1 MLIMQI
7 LDIHTHNERRQ
18 SVVSLSAVQLA
29 AQYQDSSGVVLEE
42 DIAYSVGIHPWNTA
56 ADIPDAAW
64 SMLAAVAEMPQ
75 VVAVG
80 EAGIDKLRGGAM
92 FRQLLT
98 FRRHVELSERL
109 RKPLIIHDVRA
120 NDIIIGL
127 HRDYKPS
134 MPWCIHG
141 FRGKPAVAEMFT
153 RRGIYLSFG
162 VGFNEQTVRAVPQ
175 EYILAETDDA
185 DAGIES
191 VLASLTAIRGEDMT
205 PAVAANSARFLGG
218 VTQTGRP

>member
-1 MLIMQI
+1 MQI
-7 LDIHTHNERRQ
+7 LDIHTHHERRQ

-29 AQYQDSSGVVLEE
+29 SQHQAPSEVALEE
-42 DIAYSVGIHPWNTA
+42 DISYSVGIHPWDTA

-64 SMLAAVAEMPQ
+64 AMLAAVAEQPQ

-80 EAGIDKLRGGAM
+80 EAGIDKERGGAM

-98 FRRHVELSERL
+98 LRRHVELSERL
-109 RKPLIIHDVRA
+109 RKPLIIHDVKA
-120 NDIIIGL
+120 HDIILGL
-127 HRDYKPS
+127 RRDLSPA

-141 FRGKPAVAEMFT
+141 FRVKPSVAEMFT

-162 VGFNEQTVRAVPQ
+162 ADFNEQTVRAVPQ

-185 DAGIES
+185 DIGIKTVIATLS
-191 VLASLTAIRGEDMT
+191 AVRSEDMT
-205 PAVAANSARFLGG
+205 PVVAANAARFLGMDNG
-218 VTQTGRP
+218 A

>member
-1 MLIMQI
+1 MQI
-7 LDIHTHNERRQ
+7 LDIHTHHERRQ
-18 SVVSLSAVQLA
+18 SIVSLSAVLLA
-29 AQYQDSSGVVLEE
+29 SLHHDSSGVVLEE
-42 DIAYSVGIHPWNTA
+42 DIAYSVGIHPWDTA

-64 SMLAAVAEMPQ
+64 TMLAAVAELTQ

-127 HRDYKPS
+127 HRDFKPS

-162 VGFNEQTVRAVPQ
+162 VGFNEQAAKAVPQ

-185 DAGIES
+185 DAGIET
-191 VLASLTAIRGEDMT
+191 VLASLSAMRGEDMT
-205 PAVAANSARFLGG
+205 PVVAANAARFLG
-218 VTQTGRP
+218 VFTQTGRP

>member
-1 MLIMQI
+1 MQI
-7 LDIHTHNERRQ
+7 LDIHTHHKRWQ
-18 SVVSLSAVQLA
+18 SVVSLSVVQLA
-29 AQYQDSSGVVLEE
+29 SLHRAPSEVVLGE
-42 DIAYSVGIHPWNTA
+42 DIAYSVGIHPWDTA

-64 SMLAAVAEMPQ
+64 TMLAAVAELPQ

-80 EAGIDKLRGGAM
+80 EAGIDKQRGGAM

-98 FRRHVELSERL
+98 LRRHVELSERL
-109 RKPLIIHDVRA
+109 RKPLIIHDVKA
-120 NDIIIGL
+120 HDIILGL
-127 HRDYKPS
+127 HRDFKPA

-141 FRGKPAVAEMFT
+141 FRGKPSVAEMFT
-153 RRGIYLSFG
+153 RRGIYMSFG

-191 VLASLTAIRGEDMT
+191 VIASLSAIRGEDM
-205 PAVAANSARFLGG
+205 PPVVAANAARFLVGH
-218 VTQTGRP
+218 

>member
-1 MLIMQI
+1 MQI
-7 LDIHTHNERRQ
+7 LDIHTHHERRQ

-29 AQYQDSSGVVLEE
+29 SQHQDPSEVVLPEG
-42 DIAYSVGIHPWNTA
+42 IAYSVGIHPWDTA

-64 SMLAAVAEMPQ
+64 EMLTAVAEMPQ

-109 RKPLIIHDVRA
+109 RKPLIIHDVKA
-120 NDIIIGL
+120 HDIILGL
-127 HRDYKPS
+127 RRDLALA

-141 FRGKPAVAEMFT
+141 FRGKPSVAEMFT
-153 RRGIYLSFG
+153 RHGIYLSFG
-162 VGFNEQTVRAVPQ
+162 VDFNEQTVRAMPQ
-175 EYILAETDDA
+175 EYILAETDNA
-185 DAGIES
+185 DTGIET
-191 VLASLTAIRGEDMT
+191 VIASLSAVRSEDMT
-205 PAVAANSARFLGG
+205 PMAAANAARFLGMDNG
-218 VTQTGRP
+218 A

>member
-1 MLIMQI
+1 MQI
-7 LDIHTHNERRQ
+7 LDIHTHHERRQ

-29 AQYQDSSGVVLEE
+29 SQHQAPSEVALEE
-42 DIAYSVGIHPWNTA
+42 DISYSVGIHPWDTA

-64 SMLAAVAEMPQ
+64 TMLAAVAEQPQ

-80 EAGIDKLRGGAM
+80 EAGIDKERGGAM

-98 FRRHVELSERL
+98 LRRHVELSERL
-109 RKPLIIHDVRA
+109 RKPLIIHDVKA
-120 NDIIIGL
+120 HDIILGL
-127 HRDYKPS
+127 RRDLSPA

-141 FRGKPAVAEMFT
+141 FRVKPSVAEMFT

-162 VGFNEQTVRAVPQ
+162 ADFNEQTVRAVPQ

-185 DAGIES
+185 DIGIKTVIATLS
-191 VLASLTAIRGEDMT
+191 AVRSEDMT
-205 PAVAANSARFLGG
+205 PVVAANAARFLGMDNG
-218 VTQTGRP
+218 A